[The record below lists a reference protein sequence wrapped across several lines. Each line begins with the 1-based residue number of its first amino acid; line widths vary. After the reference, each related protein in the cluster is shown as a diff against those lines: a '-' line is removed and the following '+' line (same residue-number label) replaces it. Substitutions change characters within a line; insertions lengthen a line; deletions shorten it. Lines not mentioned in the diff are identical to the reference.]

1 MAEEQIVTNIVAKSD
16 FSNLITDLNKVSSAL
31 TGLQDKLQATNK
43 TLAAQVAVM
52 NRSFAETMRSTGQF
66 STHFVSLSSDVEK
79 FGSQLDKGQMKL
91 GKFFQTYSQ
100 HVKSNG
106 GLIRDLAKQ
115 QVQLQN
121 SVLQP
126 LGRNA
131 EGMMQY
137 NVHIPR
143 GLDVVKNK
151 TAIAKQELMI
161 MNKVIQEGAGQLI
174 NWGKNT
180 QWAGRQLTVGLTVPL
195 LAFGKAASD
204 AFKNADQQLVRLT
217 KVYGGIAAVSSQ
229 ELGKVR
235 QDVIKTANEISK
247 AYGSSFTETIALAA
261 DIAATGKQGNE
272 LLGSIRETTRLAVLG
287 EVDRQDAMKAT
298 LAIQTAFKQNTEE
311 LSESINFLN
320 AVENQTS
327 TTLNDLVE
335 AIPKAGP
342 IVKGLGGDVKDLAL
356 YLTAMRE
363 GGISASEGANAL
375 KSGLASLINPTKV
388 AKGMFDGFG
397 ISLTDIVQR
406 NAGDT
411 TATIL
416 ELQSALETLN
426 PLQKQQA
433 LEQLFGK
440 FQFARMNALFEN
452 LGKQGSQTLQVLDLM
467 KASSQELGNL
477 ADRELAQVTESAS
490 GKYRRA
496 IEGLKADLAGVG
508 EQFLKINTSLIKFVN
523 GILDFV
529 QALPNP
535 IKQALGFI
543 GMITAASGPLIMLTG
558 VLANFF
564 GYIIKG
570 ASHFRSFF
578 KGGEGWKLLTPEIL
592 AAQKAGNLVEQT
604 FYSDA
609 KAAAVLKQAIS
620 SLSAEFVTL
629 EQRAMSAAVAV
640 NPAVSTVGGTAIMAG
655 SVNSSHPLVGKP
667 GTRAA
672 AHHNPRSGMSQA
684 QRDSQ
689 TIHSVT
695 PAPIPVNQ
703 KIGAVPQIFM
713 QGGLPAIEGL
723 TTSKGIST
731 GIVAQEAAKWHALM
745 GSLSMLSKTEV
756 ATLKKEIIKTGAFSQ
771 DISNTFGQLLIPMT
785 DITTNAATR
794 SAQIVA
800 QLQSG
805 KITMESARAKI
816 IALNAEIERM
826 MAVATTQLAT
836 SLGRTANLTQVPLIN
851 QPIVS
856 NTGKSNIKEIF
867 RPNRG
872 ASGIL
877 DKIAKSLGVRTWGG
891 GYSTETTIPKK
902 FAGGITALGL
912 KLPKFTNPLMARGA
926 SKLLRAFSEQS
937 GRIGGSRVPSAGQAK
952 SYVAAQKGE
961 RVTSSGRGMS
971 TAAHVEEGAG
981 KTFREFSKREGDL
994 YKDPEIIRYGITP
1007 TRPGL
1012 KDDNQVLVHGAGKA
1026 FRNRTKNL
1034 TTLPGQSAPMIPGN
1048 QLSSLNLTGKTNK
1061 PYVQLLPTQFVK
1073 NREGFNKKL
1082 NKGIAT
1088 SADWAPVTGDDMV
1101 SLKYFLKEQGVNVQ
1115 SANRIAARAA
1125 DVLNDKIANAKGPI
1139 TENIFGDI
1147 LNQASIRGMR
1157 SIFHPIMRQS
1167 SASASSKDPFWGRGN
1182 LEPMPFRNGV
1192 SQLPGYGG
1200 GDIVPALL
1208 EPGES
1213 VVTKTAT
1220 YGNQNA
1226 ITLMNQGYPIDRML
1240 GFKNGVT
1247 GVGMPVQM
1255 YANGVTSAFT
1265 SGLKN
1270 PYGKSMLT
1278 NRQMPKMGTG
1288 ASLGI
1293 GMGGMAAGSM
1303 IGGGAGQAVMIA
1315 SSMASMIPMF
1325 AGLSQGVG
1333 IVTKL
1338 ASVLGKLTIPGAFIG
1353 ALLGVGKV
1361 LLDLKKNYEDVGKA
1375 NRLAFGGTKESF
1387 ASVGITKFK
1396 TLSDRIKEV
1405 NEQIELNKVK
1415 AQSAYEQYTKNG
1427 PTGITLSI
1435 AELNEAIEN
1444 AKKNQTDYI
1453 EAFNKID
1460 SSGVNK
1466 YAADLKAQF
1475 VAMGLSASEASNQ
1488 IFAMIKASEK
1498 ASQAFSAVTTSDFKN
1513 IIDQSSAL
1521 SRLFNNLSKASTV
1534 DNFNPEEFAQGLD
1547 TLINSVLA
1555 YQEGLIGTIDAADP
1569 KNIIDSAESLRITME
1584 KITKINGKN
1593 NDLSVDQVNKLKEQN
1608 IIYASILGKGESLA
1622 SITAKILLYN
1632 SELSSTIDLS
1642 KMSGQEAIDL
1652 TSNLATIQNGLNQ
1665 ITEGTGKDNPL
1676 SFLAESISKAKTATN
1691 GYAQSIKNAQKQ
1703 DADYYKNKIKA
1714 IDLEIKKINEAANA
1728 RKKAL
1733 QEQQDSE
1740 SFSTEIKKK
1749 QLEYQDAL
1757 AAGDMSRAAQAQL
1770 DIQQL
1775 TKEKQMKSAIAAIDA
1790 KQEADV
1796 KIKEAQKQKE
1806 LDAEDKFNK
1815 GVQTS
1820 MAKSAETTANL
1831 AKLTNIRDEIERLT
1845 ILARTPGADKK
1856 GIQKQV
1862 AEILTGLKSGTAD
1875 EKKMYSKYE
1884 KEYGYTGQAYNQN
1897 NPLSM
1902 AGNLLA
1908 AMNSS
1913 MSSKGMSDSIFQS
1926 AVTKFDA
1933 AVTKFS
1939 GQTGPKS
1946 VTKDYG
1952 NFVDALNPLTWKN
1965 KDNLKNLMKAEG
1977 LKEGDKFTYK
1987 GKTYN
1992 IDDDSGM
1999 GIVSVVKKAI
2009 GGYVSGP
2016 GTGTSDSIPA
2026 MLSSGEYIIKEKA
2039 VNKYGVPFFDNLNAQ
2054 KFAMGGLA
2062 SSKEKGVPSAK
2073 IMSQV
2078 ESWKESNKQ
2087 IVKIEVPPIT
2097 ANFATNSYELSKE
2110 QKLEL
2115 QAIAKDLVK
2124 HKLNSLV
2131 IQGHTDSVG
2140 KSKDNEVLSQNR
2152 AKAIAQYLSQ
2162 LVPNTGFIPVGY
2174 GEYSPVAPNTNAANM
2189 AKNRRAEF
2197 ILPDK
2202 YKTIYPEFNPKN
2214 HEAMLSGQKMEWST
2228 GQMAASTIDWG
2239 KLFNKIKSGIGFNE
2253 GGAVRGAGSSISDSI
2268 PAMLS
2273 NGEYVINADSV
2284 KKYGVQTF
2292 EAFNNKKYAMGG
2304 YVQRMPYAQGGIAKS
2319 ANSLYNINVTLNGSD
2334 LDANDVARAI
2344 HREMKMREIT
2354 AGRSRTV

>member
-195 LAFGKAASD
+195 LAFGKASSD

-235 QDVIKTANEISK
+235 QDVIKTANEIAK
-247 AYGSSFTETIALAA
+247 AYGSSFTDTIALAA

-298 LAIQTAFKQNTEE
+298 LAIQTAFKQSTEE

-388 AKGMFDGFG
+388 AKEMFNGFG

-416 ELQSALETLN
+416 EVQAALETLN

-620 SLSAEFVTL
+620 SLSAEFATL

-640 NPAVSTVGGTAIMAG
+640 NPAVSTVGGTTIMAG
-655 SVNSSHPLVGKP
+655 SVNPSHPLVGKP

-672 AHHNPRSGMSQA
+672 AHHNPRSGMSQS

-713 QGGLPAIEGL
+713 GDNFPQYEGL
-723 TTSKGIST
+723 TTSKGVST
-731 GIVAQEAAKWHALM
+731 GIVAGEAAKWHAMM
-745 GSLSMLSKTEV
+745 GSLSMMTKQEV
-756 ATLKKEIIKTGAFSQ
+756 AALKKEIARTGTFSAE
-771 DISNTFGQLLIPMT
+771 INSTFGQLLPAMT
-785 DITTNAATR
+785 KLTSNAATE
-794 SAQIVA
+794 SAAIVR
-800 QLQSG
+800 QLQAG
-805 KITMESARAKI
+805 KITVDAARTKI
-816 IALNAEIERM
+816 IAVNAELERL
-826 MAVATTQLAT
+826 MAQTTSQVAAG
-836 SLGRTANLTQVPLIN
+836 LGRTANLTQVPLVN

-867 RPNRG
+867 RPNRK

-891 GYSTETTIPKK
+891 GYSTETTMPKK
-902 FAGGITALGL
+902 FAGGITALGSR
-912 KLPKFTNPLMARGA
+912 LPKFTNPLMARGA
-926 SKLLRAFSEQS
+926 SKLLRAFSEQA

-952 SYVAAQKGE
+952 SYLAAQNGK

-981 KTFREFSKREGDL
+981 KTYREFSKREGDL
-994 YKDPEIIRYGITP
+994 YKDPEMIRYGITP
-1007 TRPGL
+1007 TQAGP
-1012 KDDNQVLVHGAGKA
+1012 KNENQVLVHGGGKA

-1034 TTLPGQSAPMIPGN
+1034 KTLPGQSAPMIPGN
-1048 QLSSLNLTGKTNK
+1048 QLSSLNMTGRTDK

-1073 NREGFNKKL
+1073 NREGFNKNL

-1139 TENIFGDI
+1139 TEDIFGDM
-1147 LNQASIRGMR
+1147 LNQASVRGIR
-1157 SIFHPIMRQS
+1157 SIFHPMMRQS
-1167 SASASSKDPFWGRGN
+1167 SASAARSSDPFWGRGN
-1182 LEPMPFRNGV
+1182 LEPTPFKNGV
-1192 SQLPGYGG
+1192 SKLPGYGG
-1200 GDIVPALL
+1200 GDTVPALL

-1220 YGNQNA
+1220 AGNENA
-1226 ITLMNQGYPIDRML
+1226 ITLMNQGYPVDRIL
-1240 GFKNGVT
+1240 GFK
-1247 GVGMPVQM
+1247 
-1255 YANGVTSAFT
+1255 NGVTSAFT

-1270 PYGKSMLT
+1270 PYGKSLVTGGM
-1278 NRQMPKMGTG
+1278 NIPQMGMG
-1288 ASLGI
+1288 AQMGI
-1293 GMGGMAAGSM
+1293 GMGGMMAGSM
-1303 IGGGAGQAVMIA
+1303 IGGPAGMGIMLA
-1315 SSMASMIPMF
+1315 SNILPLMS
-1325 AGLSQGVG
+1325 GLKGLGGVLPT
-1333 IVTKL
+1333 VTKL
-1338 ASVLGKLTIPGAFIG
+1338 AGVLGKLTIPGAAIG
-1353 ALLGVGKV
+1353 GAFMLGKA

-1435 AELNEAIEN
+1435 AELNKAIED
-1444 AKKNQTDYI
+1444 AKKNQTEYI
-1453 EAFNKID
+1453 EAFNTID

-1498 ASQAFSAVTTSDFKN
+1498 ASQAFSAVTTNDFKN

-1521 SRLFNNLSKASTV
+1521 SRLFDNLSKASTV
-1534 DNFNPEEFAQGLD
+1534 DNFNPEEFASGLE
-1547 TLINSVLA
+1547 TLVNSVIA
-1555 YQEGLIGTIDAADP
+1555 YQEGLIGTKDAVDP
-1569 KNIIDSAESLRITME
+1569 KNIIDSAEALRITME

-1593 NDLSVDQVNKLKEQN
+1593 NNLSVDQVNKLKEQN
-1608 IIYASILGKGESLA
+1608 IIYASILGNAESLA
-1622 SITAKILLYN
+1622 SVTAKILLYN
-1632 SELSSTIDLS
+1632 SELASVIDLS

-1652 TSNLATIQNGLNQ
+1652 ASDLATIQNGLNQ
-1665 ITEGTGKDNPL
+1665 ITEDTSKNNPL
-1676 SFLAESISKAKTATN
+1676 SFLAEPISKAKTATN
-1691 GYAQSIKNAQKQ
+1691 DYATSIKNAQKQ

-1733 QEQQDSE
+1733 QDQQDSE

-1775 TKEKQMKSAIAAIDA
+1775 TKEKQMKSAIAAIDE
-1790 KQEADV
+1790 KQAADV
-1796 KIKEAQKQKE
+1796 KVKEAQKQK
-1806 LDAEDKFNK
+1806 LQDAEDRFNK
-1815 GVQTS
+1815 GIQTS

-1845 ILARTPGADKK
+1845 ILARTDGADKK

-1875 EKKMYSKYE
+1875 EKKLYSQYE
-1884 KEYGYTGQAYNQN
+1884 KQYGGVGDRPYNQN

-1902 AGNLLA
+1902 AGNLLT

-1913 MSSKGMSDSIFQS
+1913 MTSKGMSDSLFQS

-1939 GQTGPKS
+1939 GQTGPKA

-1952 NFVDALNPLTWKN
+1952 NFVDLLNPLTWKN

-1987 GKTYN
+1987 GKTYD
-1992 IDDDSGM
+1992 ITDDSGI
-1999 GIVSVVKKAI
+1999 GVVKEVKKAM
-2009 GGYVSGP
+2009 GGYIRNYQMGSFGGVKGP
-2016 GTGTSDSIPA
+2016 GTGT
-2026 MLSSGEYIIKEKA
+2026 
-2039 VNKYGVPFFDNLNAQ
+2039 
-2054 KFAMGGLA
+2054 
-2062 SSKEKGVPSAK
+2062 
-2073 IMSQV
+2073 
-2078 ESWKESNKQ
+2078 
-2087 IVKIEVPPIT
+2087 
-2097 ANFATNSYELSKE
+2097 
-2110 QKLEL
+2110 
-2115 QAIAKDLVK
+2115 
-2124 HKLNSLV
+2124 
-2131 IQGHTDSVG
+2131 
-2140 KSKDNEVLSQNR
+2140 
-2152 AKAIAQYLSQ
+2152 
-2162 LVPNTGFIPVGY
+2162 
-2174 GEYSPVAPNTNAANM
+2174 
-2189 AKNRRAEF
+2189 
-2197 ILPDK
+2197 
-2202 YKTIYPEFNPKN
+2202 
-2214 HEAMLSGQKMEWST
+2214 
-2228 GQMAASTIDWG
+2228 
-2239 KLFNKIKSGIGFNE
+2239 
-2253 GGAVRGAGSSISDSI
+2253 SDSI

-2284 KKYGVQTF
+2284 KKYGIQTF
-2292 EAFNNKKYAMGG
+2292 DAFNNKKYAIGG
-2304 YVQRMPYAQGGIAKS
+2304 PVTRMPYANGGLATS
-2319 ANSLYNINVTLNGSD
+2319 GSSMYNINVTLNGSN

>member
-79 FGSQLDKGQMKL
+79 FGSQLDKGQLKL
-91 GKFFQTYSQ
+91 GRFFQTYSQ
-100 HVKSNG
+100 HIKSNG

-388 AKGMFDGFG
+388 AKAMFDGFG

-467 KASSQELGNL
+467 KASSQELGDL

-508 EQFLKINTSLIKFVN
+508 EQFLRINTSLIKFVN

-620 SLSAEFVTL
+620 SLSAEFSTL
-629 EQRAMSAAVAV
+629 EQRARSAAVAV
-640 NPAVSTVGGTAIMAG
+640 NPAVSTVGGTTIMAG
-655 SVNSSHPLVGKP
+655 SVNASHPLVGKP

-713 QGGLPAIEGL
+713 QGALPAVEGL
-723 TTSKGIST
+723 TTSKGVST

-756 ATLKKEIIKTGAFSQ
+756 ATLKKEIIKTGTFSQ

-785 DITTNAATR
+785 DITTNAAAK

-902 FAGGITALGL
+902 FAGGVTALGL

-926 SKLLRAFSEQS
+926 SKLLRAFSEQA

-981 KTFREFSKREGDL
+981 KTYREFSKRGGDL
-994 YKDPEIIRYGITP
+994 YKDPEMIRYGITP

-1125 DVLNDKIANAKGPI
+1125 DVLNDKIANSTGPI
-1139 TENIFGDI
+1139 TENIFGDM

-1167 SASASSKDPFWGRGN
+1167 SASAQSSDPFWGRGN

-1220 YGNQNA
+1220 VGNQNA

-1247 GVGMPVQM
+1247 GVGMPVQK

-1270 PYGKSMLT
+1270 PYGKSLVT
-1278 NRQMPKMGTG
+1278 GGIPQMGMG
-1288 ASLGI
+1288 AQMGI
-1293 GMGGMAAGSM
+1293 GMGGTMAGSM
-1303 IGGGAGQAVMIA
+1303 IGGPAGIGIMVA
-1315 SSMASMIPMF
+1315 SNLLPLMS
-1325 AGLSQGVG
+1325 GLKGLGGVLP

-1338 ASVLGKLTIPGAFIG
+1338 AGVLGKLTIPGAVIG
-1353 ALLGVGKV
+1353 GAFMLGKALL
-1361 LLDLKKNYEDVGKA
+1361 DMKKHYEDLGKA
-1375 NRLAFGGTKESF
+1375 NRLAFGGTQESF

-1435 AELNEAIEN
+1435 AELNKAVED
-1444 AKKNQTDYI
+1444 AKKNQTEYI

-1460 SSGVNK
+1460 SSQVNK

-1475 VAMGLSASEASNQ
+1475 VAMGLSASEAANQ

-1498 ASQAFSAVTTSDFKN
+1498 ASQAFSAVTTTDFKN

-1521 SRLFNNLSKASTV
+1521 SRLFDNLSKASTV
-1534 DNFNPEEFAQGLD
+1534 NNFNPEEFATGLE
-1547 TLINSVLA
+1547 TLINSVIVYKESLV
-1555 YQEGLIGTIDAADP
+1555 GTKDALDP
-1569 KNIIDSAESLRITME
+1569 KNIIDSAEALQITME
-1584 KITKINGKN
+1584 KVVKINKSGVT
-1593 NDLSVDQVNKLKEQN
+1593 LSTDQVDKLKEQN
-1608 IIYASILGKGESLA
+1608 IIYASILGKAESLA

-1632 SELSSTIDLS
+1632 SELGSTIDLAA
-1642 KMSGQEAIDL
+1642 MSGQDAIDL
-1652 TSNLATIQNGLNQ
+1652 TSNLAIIQNGLNQ
-1665 ITEGTGKDNPL
+1665 ITEDTSDKNPL
-1676 SFLAESISKAKTATN
+1676 SFLAGAISKAKTATN
-1691 GYAQSIKNAQKQ
+1691 DYTRSIKSAQKQ
-1703 DADYYKNKIKA
+1703 DSDYYRNKIKA

-1749 QLEYQDAL
+1749 QIEYQDAL
-1757 AAGDMSRAAQAQL
+1757 AAGDMSRAAQAQA

-1775 TKEKQMKSAIAAIDA
+1775 TKEKQLKSAIAAIDK

-1796 KIKEAQKQKE
+1796 KIKETQKQK
-1806 LDAEDKFNK
+1806 LQDAEDRFNK
-1815 GVQTS
+1815 GIQIS

-1831 AKLTNIRDEIERLT
+1831 AKLTNIRDEIERLA
-1845 ILARTPGADKK
+1845 ILGRSPGADKT
-1856 GIQKQV
+1856 GIKKQI
-1862 AEILTGLKSGTAD
+1862 AELLTGLKSGTAD
-1875 EKKMYSKYE
+1875 EKKMYAEYE
-1884 KEYGYTGQAYNQN
+1884 KKFGGGGGGSLYNQN
-1897 NPLSM
+1897 NPMAM
-1902 AGNLLA
+1902 AGNLLSSL
-1908 AMNSS
+1908 NSS
-1913 MSSKGMSDSIFQS
+1913 MSLKGISDSTFQN
-1926 AVTKFDA
+1926 AVAKFDA
-1933 AVTKFS
+1933 AVEKFKNKPGDGS
-1939 GQTGPKS
+1939 KERPIG
-1946 VTKDYG
+1946 VTKDYTLG
-1952 NFVDALNPLTWKN
+1952 KERTVAAGSKGSYTYRQVIEA
-1965 KDNLKNLMKAEG
+1965 KDLIKGEG
-1977 LKEGDKFTYK
+1977 LKAGQSITYQ
-1987 GKTYN
+1987 GNEY
-1992 IDDDSGM
+1992 
-1999 GIVSVVKKAI
+1999 VVLTNNELELVPKPIKKAM
-2009 GGYVSGP
+2009 GGIIKHYNPGGRVYGP
-2016 GTGTSDSIPA
+2016 GTGT
-2026 MLSSGEYIIKEKA
+2026 
-2039 VNKYGVPFFDNLNAQ
+2039 
-2054 KFAMGGLA
+2054 
-2062 SSKEKGVPSAK
+2062 
-2073 IMSQV
+2073 
-2078 ESWKESNKQ
+2078 
-2087 IVKIEVPPIT
+2087 
-2097 ANFATNSYELSKE
+2097 
-2110 QKLEL
+2110 
-2115 QAIAKDLVK
+2115 
-2124 HKLNSLV
+2124 
-2131 IQGHTDSVG
+2131 
-2140 KSKDNEVLSQNR
+2140 
-2152 AKAIAQYLSQ
+2152 
-2162 LVPNTGFIPVGY
+2162 
-2174 GEYSPVAPNTNAANM
+2174 
-2189 AKNRRAEF
+2189 
-2197 ILPDK
+2197 
-2202 YKTIYPEFNPKN
+2202 
-2214 HEAMLSGQKMEWST
+2214 
-2228 GQMAASTIDWG
+2228 
-2239 KLFNKIKSGIGFNE
+2239 
-2253 GGAVRGAGSSISDSI
+2253 SDSI

-2284 KKYGVQTF
+2284 KKYGIQTF
-2292 EAFNNKKYAMGG
+2292 DAFNNKKYSMGG
-2304 YVQRMPYAQGGIAKS
+2304 PVTRMPYANGGLATS
-2319 ANSLYNINVTLNGSD
+2319 GSSMYNINVTLNGSN

-2344 HREMKMREIT
+2344 HREMKMREI
-2354 AGRSRTV
+2354 ASGRSRTL

>member
-66 STHFVSLSSDVEK
+66 STHFVSLTSDVDK
-79 FGSQLDKGQMKL
+79 FGTQLDKGQMKL

-100 HVKSNG
+100 HVKTNG

-121 SVLQP
+121 SILQP

-131 EGMMQY
+131 EGLMQY

-204 AFKNADQQLVRLT
+204 AFKDADQQLVRLT

-235 QDVIKTANEISK
+235 NDVVKTANEIAK
-247 AYGSSFTETIALAA
+247 AYGSSFTDTIALAA

-388 AKGMFDGFG
+388 AKEMFNGFG

-416 ELQSALETLN
+416 EVQAALETLN

-490 GKYRRA
+490 GRYRRA

-543 GMITAASGPLIMLTG
+543 GMITAAAGPLIMLTG

-570 ASHFRSFF
+570 ASHFRAFF
-578 KGGEGWKLLTPEIL
+578 KGGQGWKLLTPEIL
-592 AAQKAGNLVEQT
+592 AAQKAGDLVEQT

-609 KAAAVLKQAIS
+609 KAAAVLKQSIS
-620 SLSAEFVTL
+620 ALSAEFAML

-640 NPAVSTVGGTAIMAG
+640 NPAVSTVGGTTIMAG
-655 SVNSSHPLVGKP
+655 SVNPYHPLVGKP

-672 AHHNPRSGMSQA
+672 AHHNPRSGMSQL
-684 QRDSQ
+684 QRDTQ
-689 TIHSVT
+689 TIHSFT

-713 QGGLPAIEGL
+713 GENFPQYEGL

-731 GIVAQEAAKWHALM
+731 GIVAGEAAKWHALM
-745 GSLSMLSKTEV
+745 GSLSMMTKQEV
-756 ATLKKEIIKTGAFSQ
+756 ATLKKEILRTGTFSTEINQ
-771 DISNTFGQLLIPMT
+771 SFGMLLPEMT
-785 DITTNAATR
+785 KLTSNAAAE
-794 SAQIVA
+794 SAAIVR
-800 QLQSG
+800 QLQAG
-805 KITMESARAKI
+805 KMNVDAARAEI
-816 IALNAEIERM
+816 IAINARLEQM
-826 MAVATTQLAT
+826 MAQTTTQVAS
-836 SLGRTANLTQVPLIN
+836 SLNRTANLTQVPLVN

-877 DKIAKSLGVRTWGG
+877 DKIAKTLGVRTWGG
-891 GYSTETTIPKK
+891 GYSTETTKPKK
-902 FAGGITALGL
+902 FAGGVTSVGMALPRIAAGPGRTALT
-912 KLPKFTNPLMARGA
+912 KM
-926 SKLLRAFSEQS
+926 LRAFAEQS
-937 GRIGGSRVPSAGQAK
+937 ARVGGSRVPSAGQARA
-952 SYVAAQKGE
+952 YLAAQRGE
-961 RVTSSGRGMS
+961 RATSSGRGMS
-971 TAAHVEEGAG
+971 TAAHVEKGAG
-981 KTFREFSKREGDL
+981 ETYRKFSEREGSL
-994 YKDPEIIRYGITP
+994 YKDPEIIKYGITP
-1007 TRPGL
+1007 TIALPGG
-1012 KDDNQVLVHGAGKA
+1012 DNQVLIHGAGKA

-1034 TTLPGQSAPMIPGN
+1034 TTLPGQSAPIIPGN
-1048 QLSSLNLTGKTNK
+1048 QLSSMNLTGRTDK

-1073 NREGFNKKL
+1073 NREAFNKNL

-1088 SADWAPVTGDDMV
+1088 SADWAQVTGDDMV

-1115 SANRIAARAA
+1115 AANRIAARAA
-1125 DVLNDKIANAKGPI
+1125 DVLNYKIANTKGPI
-1139 TENIFGDI
+1139 TEDMFGDM
-1147 LNQASIRGMR
+1147 LNQASIRGIR
-1157 SIFHPIMRQS
+1157 SAFLPMMRQS
-1167 SASASSKDPFWGRGN
+1167 AASSSSKDPFWGRGN

-1200 GDIVPALL
+1200 GDIIPALL

-1220 YGNQNA
+1220 VGNQNA
-1226 ITLMNQGYPIDRML
+1226 ITLMNQGYPVDRML
-1240 GFKNGVT
+1240 GFKDGVVSLGT
-1247 GVGMPVQM
+1247 PIQK

-1270 PYGKSMLT
+1270 PYGKGLITGGMNMPQMSMGA
-1278 NRQMPKMGTG
+1278 QM
-1288 ASLGI
+1288 GI
-1293 GMGGMAAGSM
+1293 GMGGMMAGSM
-1303 IGGGAGQAVMIA
+1303 IGGPAGMGIMLA
-1315 SSMASMIPMF
+1315 SNILPLMS
-1325 AGLSQGVG
+1325 GLKGLGGVLPT
-1333 IVTKL
+1333 VTKL
-1338 ASVLGKLTIPGAFIG
+1338 AGVLGKLTIPGAVIG
-1353 ALLGVGKV
+1353 GTFMLGKA

-1375 NRLAFGGTKESF
+1375 NRLAFGGTQESF

-1396 TLSDRIKEV
+1396 TLSERIKEV
-1405 NEQIELNKVK
+1405 NEQIELNRVK
-1415 AQSAYEQYTKNG
+1415 AQSSYEQYTKNG

-1435 AELNEAIEN
+1435 AELNKAVEE
-1444 AKKNQTDYI
+1444 AKKNQTEYI

-1460 SSGVNK
+1460 SSQVNK
-1466 YAADLKAQF
+1466 YASDLKAQF
-1475 VAMGLSASEASNQ
+1475 VAMGLSASEASNK
-1488 IFAMIKASEK
+1488 IYAMIKASEK
-1498 ASQAFSAVTTSDFKN
+1498 AGQSFSAVTSNDFRS

-1521 SRLFNNLSKASTV
+1521 AKLFENLSKASTV
-1534 DNFNPEEFAQGLD
+1534 NNFNPEEFATGLE
-1547 TLINSVLA
+1547 TLINSVMA
-1555 YQEGLIGTIDAADP
+1555 YQEGLIGTKDAVNPEKIISAAD
-1569 KNIIDSAESLRITME
+1569 SLRITME
-1584 KITKINGKN
+1584 KIGKINKSN
-1593 NDLSVDQVNKLKEQN
+1593 ATLNSDQVNKLKEQN
-1608 IIYASILGKGESLA
+1608 VIYASILGKAESLA
-1622 SITAKILLYN
+1622 SVTAKVLLYN
-1632 SELSSTIDLS
+1632 SELGSVINLS
-1642 KMSGQEAIDL
+1642 RMSGQEAIDL
-1652 TSNLATIQNGLNQ
+1652 TNNLSVLQNGLNQ
-1665 ITEGTGKDNPL
+1665 ITEDTSKGNKNPL
-1676 SFLAESISKAKTATN
+1676 SFLAGAISRATTATKD
-1691 GYAQSIKNAQKQ
+1691 YATSIKTAQKQ
-1703 DADYYKNKIKA
+1703 DADYYRNKIKA

-1733 QEQQDSE
+1733 QDQQDAE
-1740 SFSTEIKKK
+1740 SFATEIKKK
-1749 QLEYQDAL
+1749 QIEYQDAL
-1757 AAGDMSRAAQAQL
+1757 AAGDMSRAAQAQA

-1775 TKEKQMKSAIAAIDA
+1775 TKEKQIRSAIAAIDEKA
-1790 KQEADV
+1790 AADI
-1796 KIKEAQKQKE
+1796 KIKEAQKQK
-1806 LDAEDKFNK
+1806 LQDDEDKFNK
-1815 GVQTS
+1815 GIQTS

-1831 AKLTNIRDEIERLT
+1831 TKLKSIRDEIERLS
-1845 ILARTPGADKK
+1845 ILGRTPGADKE
-1856 GIQKQV
+1856 GIKKQI
-1862 AEILTGLKSGTAD
+1862 ADILIGLKTGTKD
-1875 EKKMYSKYE
+1875 ERSMYSEYE
-1884 KEYGYTGQAYNQN
+1884 KQYGG
-1897 NPLSM
+1897 
-1902 AGNLLA
+1902 
-1908 AMNSS
+1908 
-1913 MSSKGMSDSIFQS
+1913 DR
-1926 AVTKFDA
+1926 
-1933 AVTKFS
+1933 
-1939 GQTGPKS
+1939 KS
-1946 VTKDYG
+1946 V
-1952 NFVDALNPLTWKN
+1952 V
-1965 KDNLKNLMKAEG
+1965 
-1977 LKEGDKFTYK
+1977 
-1987 GKTYN
+1987 
-1992 IDDDSGM
+1992 
-1999 GIVSVVKKAI
+1999 
-2009 GGYVSGP
+2009 
-2016 GTGTSDSIPA
+2016 
-2026 MLSSGEYIIKEKA
+2026 
-2039 VNKYGVPFFDNLNAQ
+2039 
-2054 KFAMGGLA
+2054 
-2062 SSKEKGVPSAK
+2062 
-2073 IMSQV
+2073 
-2078 ESWKESNKQ
+2078 
-2087 IVKIEVPPIT
+2087 
-2097 ANFATNSYELSKE
+2097 
-2110 QKLEL
+2110 
-2115 QAIAKDLVK
+2115 
-2124 HKLNSLV
+2124 
-2131 IQGHTDSVG
+2131 
-2140 KSKDNEVLSQNR
+2140 
-2152 AKAIAQYLSQ
+2152 
-2162 LVPNTGFIPVGY
+2162 
-2174 GEYSPVAPNTNAANM
+2174 
-2189 AKNRRAEF
+2189 
-2197 ILPDK
+2197 
-2202 YKTIYPEFNPKN
+2202 
-2214 HEAMLSGQKMEWST
+2214 
-2228 GQMAASTIDWG
+2228 
-2239 KLFNKIKSGIGFNE
+2239 
-2253 GGAVRGAGSSISDSI
+2253 
-2268 PAMLS
+2268 
-2273 NGEYVINADSV
+2273 
-2284 KKYGVQTF
+2284 
-2292 EAFNNKKYAMGG
+2292 
-2304 YVQRMPYAQGGIAKS
+2304 
-2319 ANSLYNINVTLNGSD
+2319 
-2334 LDANDVARAI
+2334 
-2344 HREMKMREIT
+2344 
-2354 AGRSRTV
+2354 

>member
-66 STHFVSLSSDVEK
+66 STHFVSLTSDVDK
-79 FGSQLDKGQMKL
+79 FGTQLDKGQMKL

-100 HVKSNG
+100 HVKTNG

-121 SVLQP
+121 SILQP

-131 EGMMQY
+131 EGLMQY

-204 AFKNADQQLVRLT
+204 AFKDADQQLVRLT

-235 QDVIKTANEISK
+235 NDVVKTANEIAK
-247 AYGSSFTETIALAA
+247 AYGSSFTDTIALAA

-388 AKGMFDGFG
+388 AKEMFNGFG

-416 ELQSALETLN
+416 EVQAALETLN

-490 GKYRRA
+490 GRYRRA

-543 GMITAASGPLIMLTG
+543 GMITAAAGPLIMLTG

-578 KGGEGWKLLTPEIL
+578 KGGQGWKLLTPEIL
-592 AAQKAGNLVEQT
+592 AAQKAGDLVEQT

-609 KAAAVLKQAIS
+609 KAAAILKQSIS
-620 SLSAEFVTL
+620 ALSAEFATL

-640 NPAVSTVGGTAIMAG
+640 NPAVSTVGGTRIMAG
-655 SVNSSHPLVGKP
+655 SVNPSHPLVGQP

-672 AHHNPRSGMSQA
+672 AHHNPRSGMSQL
-684 QRDSQ
+684 QRDTQ
-689 TIHSVT
+689 TIHSFT

-713 QGGLPAIEGL
+713 EGNFPQYEGL
-723 TTSKGIST
+723 TTSKGVST
-731 GIVAQEAAKWHALM
+731 GIVAGEAAKWHALM
-745 GSLSMLSKTEV
+745 GSLSMMTKQEV
-756 ATLKKEIIKTGAFSQ
+756 ATLKKEIARTGTFSTEINQ
-771 DISNTFGQLLIPMT
+771 SFGMLLPEMT
-785 DITTNAATR
+785 KLTSNAAAE
-794 SAQIVA
+794 SAAIVR
-800 QLQSG
+800 QLQAG
-805 KITMESARAKI
+805 KMNVDAARAEI
-816 IALNAEIERM
+816 IAINTRLEQM
-826 MAVATTQLAT
+826 MAQTTTQVAG
-836 SLGRTANLTQVPLIN
+836 SLNRTANLTQVPLVN

-867 RPNRG
+867 RPNRM
-872 ASGIL
+872 ASGMV
-877 DKIAKSLGVRTWGG
+877 DKIAKALGVRTWGG
-891 GYSTETTIPKK
+891 GYSTETTRPKK
-902 FAGGITALGL
+902 FAGGVTALGSR
-912 KLPKFTNPLMARGA
+912 LPKFTNPLMARRA
-926 SKLLRAFSEQS
+926 SELLRAFSEQS
-937 GRIGGSRVPSAGQAK
+937 GRIGGSRVPSAGQAAT
-952 SYVAAQKGE
+952 YLAAQRGE
-961 RVTSSGRGMS
+961 RLTSRSRGMS

-981 KTFREFSKREGDL
+981 KTYREFSKREGDL
-994 YKDPEIIRYGITP
+994 YKDPEIIKYGITP
-1007 TRPGL
+1007 TQPGL
-1012 KDDNQVLVHGAGKA
+1012 KDENQVLVHGIGKA

-1048 QLSSLNLTGKTNK
+1048 QLSSMNMTGRTDK

-1073 NREGFNKKL
+1073 NREGFNKNL

-1125 DVLNDKIANAKGPI
+1125 DVLNDKIANSKGPI
-1139 TENIFGDI
+1139 TEAIFGDM
-1147 LNQASIRGMR
+1147 LNQASVRGIR
-1157 SIFHPIMRQS
+1157 SIFHPMMRQS
-1167 SASASSKDPFWGRGN
+1167 SESSLSNDPFWGRGN
-1182 LEPMPFRNGV
+1182 LEPMPFQSGV
-1192 SQLPGYGG
+1192 TQLPGYGG
-1200 GDIVPALL
+1200 GDTIPALL

-1220 YGNQNA
+1220 SGNQNA
-1226 ITLMNQGYPIDRML
+1226 ITLMNQGYPVDRML

-1247 GVGMPVQM
+1247 AVGMPIQK

-1270 PYGKSMLT
+1270 PYGKGLITGGMSIP
-1278 NRQMPKMGTG
+1278 QMGMG
-1288 ASLGI
+1288 AQMGI
-1293 GMGGMAAGSM
+1293 GMGGMMAGSM
-1303 IGGGAGQAVMIA
+1303 IGGPAGMGIMLA
-1315 SSMASMIPMF
+1315 SNILPMMS
-1325 AGLSQGVG
+1325 GLKGLGGVLPT
-1333 IVTKL
+1333 ITKL
-1338 ASVLGKLTIPGAFIG
+1338 AGVLGKLTIPGAAIG
-1353 ALLGVGKV
+1353 GAFMLGKY

-1375 NRLAFGGTKESF
+1375 NRLAFGGTQESF

-1396 TLSDRIKEV
+1396 TLSERIKEV
-1405 NEQIELNKVK
+1405 NEQIELNRVK
-1415 AQSAYEQYTKNG
+1415 AQSSYEQYTKNG

-1435 AELNEAIEN
+1435 AELNKAVED
-1444 AKKNQTDYI
+1444 AKKNQTEYV
-1453 EAFNKID
+1453 EAFNNID
-1460 SSGVNK
+1460 SSQVNK

-1475 VAMGLSASEASNQ
+1475 VAMGLSAADASNQ
-1488 IFAMIKASEK
+1488 IYAMIKASEK
-1498 ASQAFSAVTTSDFKN
+1498 AGQSFSAVTSNDFRN

-1521 SRLFNNLSKASTV
+1521 AKLFDNLSKASTV
-1534 DNFNPEEFAQGLD
+1534 NNFNPEEFASGLE
-1547 TLINSVLA
+1547 TLINSVIS
-1555 YQEGLIGTIDAADP
+1555 YQEGLIGTKDAINPDKIISAAD
-1569 KNIIDSAESLRITME
+1569 SLRITME
-1584 KITKINGKN
+1584 KIGKISKSNSTLN
-1593 NDLSVDQVNKLKEQN
+1593 SDQVEKLKQQN
-1608 IIYASILGKGESLA
+1608 VIYASILGKAESLA
-1622 SITAKILLYN
+1622 SVTAKILLYN
-1632 SELSSTIDLS
+1632 SELGSVMNIAS
-1642 KMSGQEAIDL
+1642 MSGQDAIDF
-1652 TSNLATIQNGLNQ
+1652 TNNLSTVQNGLNQ
-1665 ITEGTGKDNPL
+1665 ITEDTSKGNKNPL
-1676 SFLAESISKAKTATN
+1676 SFLAGAIAKAATATKDYATSISK
-1691 GYAQSIKNAQKQ
+1691 AQKQ
-1703 DADYYKNKIKA
+1703 DADYYRNKIKA

-1733 QEQQDSE
+1733 QDQQDSE

-1775 TKEKQMKSAIAAIDA
+1775 TKEKQIKSAIAAIDEKA
-1790 KQEADV
+1790 AADI
-1796 KIKEAQKQKE
+1796 KIKEAQKQK
-1806 LDAEDKFNK
+1806 LQDAEDAFNK
-1815 GVQTS
+1815 GIQTS

-1831 AKLTNIRDEIERLT
+1831 TKLKSIRDEIERLT
-1845 ILARTPGADKK
+1845 ILGRAPGADKE
-1856 GIQKQV
+1856 GIKKQI
-1862 AEILTGLKSGTAD
+1862 ADILIGLKGGTKD
-1875 EKKMYSKYE
+1875 EKAMYSEYE
-1884 KEYGYTGQAYNQN
+1884 KKYGGGGDRPYNQN

-1902 AGNLLA
+1902 AGNLLT

-1913 MSSKGMSDSIFQS
+1913 ISAKGASDSTFQS
-1926 AVTKFDA
+1926 AVTKFDIAVNKFANKEPIEKFRMAKEGEYNKKFGAYDTAYMTFEGPKGDKQTKQVSSKEYKSIFDAMIRNGYSFLGYSKTNNDGA
-1933 AVTKFS
+1933 AV
-1939 GQTGPKS
+1939 GAE
-1946 VTKDYG
+1946 DRG
-1952 NFVDALNPLTWKN
+1952 N
-1965 KDNLKNLMKAEG
+1965 
-1977 LKEGDKFTYK
+1977 K
-1987 GKTYN
+1987 GFQ
-1992 IDDDSGM
+1992 
-1999 GIVSVVKKAI
+1999 VKKAY
-2009 GGYVSGP
+2009 GGFVSGP
-2016 GTGTSDSIPA
+2016 GTGT
-2026 MLSSGEYIIKEKA
+2026 
-2039 VNKYGVPFFDNLNAQ
+2039 
-2054 KFAMGGLA
+2054 
-2062 SSKEKGVPSAK
+2062 
-2073 IMSQV
+2073 
-2078 ESWKESNKQ
+2078 
-2087 IVKIEVPPIT
+2087 
-2097 ANFATNSYELSKE
+2097 
-2110 QKLEL
+2110 
-2115 QAIAKDLVK
+2115 
-2124 HKLNSLV
+2124 
-2131 IQGHTDSVG
+2131 
-2140 KSKDNEVLSQNR
+2140 
-2152 AKAIAQYLSQ
+2152 
-2162 LVPNTGFIPVGY
+2162 
-2174 GEYSPVAPNTNAANM
+2174 
-2189 AKNRRAEF
+2189 
-2197 ILPDK
+2197 
-2202 YKTIYPEFNPKN
+2202 
-2214 HEAMLSGQKMEWST
+2214 
-2228 GQMAASTIDWG
+2228 
-2239 KLFNKIKSGIGFNE
+2239 
-2253 GGAVRGAGSSISDSI
+2253 SDSI

-2292 EAFNNKKYAMGG
+2292 NAFNNKKYSMGG
-2304 YVQRMPYAQGGIAKS
+2304 PVTRMPYANGGLATS
-2319 ANSLYNINVTLNGSD
+2319 GGSMYNINVTLNGSD
-2334 LDANDVARAI
+2334 LSADDVARAI

-2354 AGRSRTV
+2354 AGRSRTI

>member
-79 FGSQLDKGQMKL
+79 FGSQLDKGQLKL
-91 GKFFQTYSQ
+91 GRFFQTYSQ
-100 HVKSNG
+100 HIKSNG

-195 LAFGKAASD
+195 LAFGKAAAD

-235 QDVIKTANEISK
+235 QDVIKTANEIAK
-247 AYGSSFTETIALAA
+247 AYGSSFTDTIALAA

-363 GGISASEGANAL
+363 GGINASEGANAL

-388 AKGMFDGFG
+388 AKELFSGFG
-397 ISLTDIVQR
+397 ISLTDIVQS

-477 ADRELAQVTESAS
+477 ADRELAAVTESAS
-490 GKYRRA
+490 GRYRRA
-496 IEGLKADLAGVG
+496 VEGLKADLAGVG
-508 EQFLKINTSLIKFVN
+508 EQFLRINTSLIKFVN

-620 SLSAEFVTL
+620 SLSAEFSTL
-629 EQRAMSAAVAV
+629 EQRARSAAVAV
-640 NPAVSTVGGTAIMAG
+640 NPAVSTVGGTTIMPG
-655 SVNSSHPLVGKP
+655 TVNASHPLVGKP

-713 QGGLPAIEGL
+713 QGALPAIEGL

-771 DISNTFGQLLIPMT
+771 DISNTFGQLLVPMT
-785 DITTNAATR
+785 DITTNAAAK

-826 MAVATTQLAT
+826 MAAATTQLAT

-902 FAGGITALGL
+902 FATGVTAVGMA
-912 KLPKFTNPLMARGA
+912 LPRIAAGPGRSTLT
-926 SKLLRAFSEQS
+926 KLLRSFSGQS
-937 GRIGGSRVPSAGQAK
+937 RKIGGSRVPSSQQAEQ
-952 SYVAAQKGE
+952 YLAAQQGKHIPA
-961 RVTSSGRGMS
+961 TGRGMS
-971 TAAHVEEGAG
+971 TAAHVEVGAG
-981 KTFREFSKREGDL
+981 ATYRKFSEREGKL
-994 YKDPEIIRYGITP
+994 YQDPEMIKYGITP
-1007 TRPGL
+1007 TKALPGG
-1012 KDDNQVLVHGAGKA
+1012 DNQVLVHGNVPG
-1026 FRNRTKNL
+1026 FRKTTKNL
-1034 TTLPGQSAPMIPGN
+1034 KTLPGQSAPIIPGN
-1048 QLSSLNLTGKTNK
+1048 QLSSMNLTGKTDK

-1073 NREGFNKKL
+1073 NREGFNKNL
-1082 NKGIAT
+1082 NRGTAT
-1088 SADWAPVTGDDMV
+1088 SADWAQVTGDDMV
-1101 SLKYFLKEQGVNVQ
+1101 SLKYFLKEQGVNVR
-1115 SANRIAARAA
+1115 SANTIAARAA
-1125 DVLNDKIANAKGPI
+1125 DVLNDKIANTVGPI
-1139 TENIFGDI
+1139 TEDMFGNM
-1147 LNQASIRGMR
+1147 LNQASIRGIR
-1157 SIFHPIMRQS
+1157 SAFLPMMRQS
-1167 SASASSKDPFWGRGN
+1167 SVSASSKDPFWGRGN

-1220 YGNQNA
+1220 VGNQNA

-1247 GVGMPVQM
+1247 SLGMPVQK

-1270 PYGKSMLT
+1270 PYGKSLVT
-1278 NRQMPKMGTG
+1278 GGIGMPKMGMG
-1288 ASLGI
+1288 AQMGI
-1293 GMGGMAAGSM
+1293 GMGGMMAGSM
-1303 IGGGAGQAVMIA
+1303 IGGPAGMGIMLA
-1315 SSMASMIPMF
+1315 SNILPLMS
-1325 AGLSQGVG
+1325 GLKGLGGVLPT
-1333 IVTKL
+1333 VTKL
-1338 ASVLGKLTIPGAFIG
+1338 AGVLGKLTIPGAAIG
-1353 ALLGVGKV
+1353 GAFMLGKY
-1361 LLDLKKNYEDVGKA
+1361 LLDLKKNYEDIGKA
-1375 NRLAFGGTKESF
+1375 NRLAFGGTQESF

-1405 NEQIELNKVK
+1405 NEQIEINKVR

-1435 AELNEAIEN
+1435 AELSKAIEN
-1444 AKKNQTDYI
+1444 AKKNQTEYV

-1460 SSGVNK
+1460 SSQVNK

-1475 VAMGLSASEASNQ
+1475 VSMGLSASEAANQ

-1498 ASQAFSAVTTSDFKN
+1498 AGQAFSAVTTNDFKN

-1521 SRLFNNLSKASTV
+1521 ARLFDNLSKASSI
-1534 DNFNPEEFAQGLD
+1534 DNFNPEEFASGLE
-1547 TLINSVLA
+1547 TLINSVIVYKESLV
-1555 YQEGLIGTIDAADP
+1555 GTKDDLDP
-1569 KNIIDSAESLRITME
+1569 KNIIDSAESLQMTME
-1584 KITKINGKN
+1584 KILKINKSNVALGT
-1593 NDLSVDQVNKLKEQN
+1593 DQVDKLKEQN
-1608 IIYASILGKGESLA
+1608 IIYASILGKTESLA

-1632 SELSSTIDLS
+1632 SELGSAINLS
-1642 KMSGQEAIDL
+1642 AMSGQEAIDL

-1665 ITEGTGKDNPL
+1665 ITEDTSDKNPL
-1676 SFLAESISKAKTATN
+1676 SFLAGAISAAKTATN
-1691 GYAQSIKNAQKQ
+1691 DYARSIKNAEKQ
-1703 DADYYKNKIKA
+1703 DSDYYRNKIKA

-1740 SFSTEIKKK
+1740 SFATEIKKK
-1749 QLEYQDAL
+1749 QIEYQDAL
-1757 AAGDMSRAAQAQL
+1757 AAGDMSRAAQAQA

-1775 TKEKQMKSAIAAIDA
+1775 TKEKQLKSAIAAIDK

-1796 KIKEAQKQKE
+1796 KIKETQKQK
-1806 LDAEDKFNK
+1806 LQDAEDRFNK
-1815 GVQTS
+1815 GIQVS

-1831 AKLTNIRDEIERLT
+1831 SKLTNIRDEIERLT
-1845 ILARTPGADKK
+1845 ILGRSPGADKT
-1856 GIQKQV
+1856 GIRKQI
-1862 AEILTGLKSGTAD
+1862 AELLTGLKSGTAD
-1875 EKKMYSKYE
+1875 EKKMYAEYENKY
-1884 KEYGYTGQAYNQN
+1884 GGTGKNRPANQS
-1897 NPLSM
+1897 NPISM

-1908 AMNSS
+1908 AINSS
-1913 MSSKGMSDSIFQS
+1913 MSVKGMSDSTFQN
-1926 AVTKFDA
+1926 AVTKFDE
-1933 AVTKFS
+1933 AVTKFAGKTIAGKYGDLSTDIGKSALAAITFGKFGTAPSEAS
-1939 GQTGPKS
+1939 GNVKKLIQS
-1946 VTKDYG
+1946 EQ
-1952 NFVDALNPLTWKN
+1952 
-1965 KDNLKNLMKAEG
+1965 LKP
-1977 LKEGDKFTYK
+1977 GDKFSYN
-1987 GKTYN
+1987 GKDYQVNKDGKSITKLA
-1992 IDDDSGM
+1992 M
-1999 GIVSVVKKAI
+1999 
-2009 GGYVSGP
+2009 GGYIRNYQMGSFGGVKGP
-2016 GTGTSDSIPA
+2016 GTGT
-2026 MLSSGEYIIKEKA
+2026 
-2039 VNKYGVPFFDNLNAQ
+2039 
-2054 KFAMGGLA
+2054 
-2062 SSKEKGVPSAK
+2062 
-2073 IMSQV
+2073 
-2078 ESWKESNKQ
+2078 
-2087 IVKIEVPPIT
+2087 
-2097 ANFATNSYELSKE
+2097 
-2110 QKLEL
+2110 
-2115 QAIAKDLVK
+2115 
-2124 HKLNSLV
+2124 
-2131 IQGHTDSVG
+2131 
-2140 KSKDNEVLSQNR
+2140 
-2152 AKAIAQYLSQ
+2152 
-2162 LVPNTGFIPVGY
+2162 
-2174 GEYSPVAPNTNAANM
+2174 
-2189 AKNRRAEF
+2189 
-2197 ILPDK
+2197 
-2202 YKTIYPEFNPKN
+2202 
-2214 HEAMLSGQKMEWST
+2214 
-2228 GQMAASTIDWG
+2228 
-2239 KLFNKIKSGIGFNE
+2239 
-2253 GGAVRGAGSSISDSI
+2253 SDSI

-2284 KKYGVQTF
+2284 KKYGIQTF
-2292 EAFNNKKYAMGG
+2292 DAFNNKKYSMGG
-2304 YVQRMPYAQGGIAKS
+2304 PVTRMPYANGGLATS
-2319 ANSLYNINVTLNGSD
+2319 GSSMYNINVTLNGSN

-2344 HREMKMREIT
+2344 HREMKMREIVS
-2354 AGRSRTV
+2354 GRSRTL

>member
-100 HVKSNG
+100 HVKTNG
-106 GLIRDLAKQ
+106 GMIRDLARQ

-121 SVLQP
+121 SILQP

-143 GLDVVKNK
+143 GLDLVKNK

-195 LAFGKAASD
+195 VAFGKAASD
-204 AFKNADQQLVRLT
+204 AFKTADQELVRLT
-217 KVYGGIAAVSSQ
+217 KVYGGIAATSSQ

-235 QDVIKTANEISK
+235 QDVIKTATEISK
-247 AYGSSFTETIALAA
+247 AYGRSFSDTIALAA

-272 LLGSIRETTRLAVLG
+272 LLGSVRETSRLAVLG

-388 AKGMFDGFG
+388 AKGMFEGFG

-416 ELQSALETLN
+416 ELQAALETLN

-467 KASSQELGNL
+467 KASSEELANVAG
-477 ADRELAQVTESAS
+477 RELSMVTESAS
-490 GKYRRA
+490 GKYKRA
-496 IEGLKADLAGVG
+496 LEGLRADLAGVG

-620 SLSAEFVTL
+620 SLSAEFATL

-640 NPAVSTVGGTAIMAG
+640 NPAVSTVGGTTIMAG
-655 SVNSSHPLVGKP
+655 SVNPSHPLVGKP

-672 AHHNPRSGMSQA
+672 AHHNPRSGMSQS

-713 QGGLPAIEGL
+713 GDNFPQYEGL
-723 TTSKGIST
+723 TTSKGVST
-731 GIVAQEAAKWHALM
+731 GIVAGEAAKWHAMM
-745 GSLSMLSKTEV
+745 GSLSMMTKQEV
-756 ATLKKEIIKTGAFSQ
+756 AALKKEIARTGTFSAE
-771 DISNTFGQLLIPMT
+771 INSTFGQLLPAMT
-785 DITTNAATR
+785 KLTSNAAAE
-794 SAQIVA
+794 SAAIVR

-805 KITMESARAKI
+805 KITVDAARTKI
-816 IALNAEIERM
+816 IAVNAELERL
-826 MAVATTQLAT
+826 MAQTTSQVAAG
-836 SLGRTANLTQVPLIN
+836 LGRTANLTQVPLVN

-867 RPNRG
+867 RPNRK

-891 GYSTETTIPKK
+891 GYSTETTMPKK
-902 FAGGITALGL
+902 FNTGNIVPGTGNTDTVPAMLTPGEFVVNKKATQENLPLLYSINGGQGFGGPNYNTGGQI
-912 KLPKFTNPLMARGA
+912 KLERSHVAEG
-926 SKLLRAFSEQS
+926 
-937 GRIGGSRVPSAGQAK
+937 SAGDLKKVRGTRGYGKTVSVGKGIPIWMTQYANQATR
-952 SYVAAQKGE
+952 SVGKGLTGPQLAKE
-961 RVTSSGRGMS
+961 FRKAISSGNHPFEPFM
-971 TAAHVEEGAG
+971 
-981 KTFREFSKREGDL
+981 
-994 YKDPEIIRYGITP
+994 
-1007 TRPGL
+1007 
-1012 KDDNQVLVHGAGKA
+1012 
-1026 FRNRTKNL
+1026 
-1034 TTLPGQSAPMIPGN
+1034 TTSDELGG
-1048 QLSSLNLTGKTNK
+1048 SSLNKDKFNKVFAEMIKKLEKDNRTFGGKNGDMTFEKWFQQNVIPSKSFSQIKVGSKSFKSIFNSVLQPMGPRDGKEIAALETLVKSKNGLTTIDKSNLSGLAKGMLGTFSGKSYNSSRKALAKLMAKAFLRRNSGGIIPGYNLGGVVGNVSKGTAFKNLGARFGK
-1061 PYVQLLPTQFVK
+1061 MGDGWGATSLSIGMGKKLFGSSGLTPKAQNLMYGKLIENLEKERPYGYVK
-1073 NREGFNKKL
+1073 NAQG
-1082 NKGIAT
+1082 
-1088 SADWAPVTGDDMV
+1088 
-1101 SLKYFLKEQGVNVQ
+1101 SLQRALEPDIVDTLLK
-1115 SANRIAARAA
+1115 
-1125 DVLNDKIANAKGPI
+1125 
-1139 TENIFGDI
+1139 
-1147 LNQASIRGMR
+1147 
-1157 SIFHPIMRQS
+1157 S
-1167 SASASSKDPFWGRGN
+1167 SASDVLSSGGKSLSKIDREILRTKYANWDSKSWTPSTSKIRKKMFGMNKGGMVGGRI
-1182 LEPMPFRNGV
+1182 PGV
-1192 SQLPGYGG
+1192 QYYNQGG
-1200 GDIVPALL
+1200 G
-1208 EPGES
+1208 
-1213 VVTKTAT
+1213 
-1220 YGNQNA
+1220 
-1226 ITLMNQGYPIDRML
+1226 
-1240 GFKNGVT
+1240 
-1247 GVGMPVQM
+1247 PV
-1255 YANGVTSAFT
+1255 SAFT
-1265 SGLKN
+1265 EGLRN
-1270 PYGKSMLT
+1270 PYGKSMLS
-1278 NRQMPKMGTG
+1278 NRQMPKIGMG
-1288 ASLGI
+1288 ASMGI
-1293 GMGGMAAGSM
+1293 GMGGMVASQMVGGPAGTAIMVASS
-1303 IGGGAGQAVMIA
+1303 IA
-1315 SSMASMIPMF
+1315 SMLPMF
-1325 AGLSQGVG
+1325 GGLSKGIG

-1338 ASVLGKLTIPGAFIG
+1338 ASVLGKLTIPGALIG
-1353 ALLGVGKV
+1353 SLGLGVKL
-1361 LLDLKKNYEDVGKA
+1361 LLDWKKRAEEAGEA

-1444 AKKNQTDYI
+1444 AKKNQTEYI
-1453 EAFNKID
+1453 EAFNNID
-1460 SSGVNK
+1460 SSRVNK

-1498 ASQAFSAVTTSDFKN
+1498 AGQALSAVTTTDFRN
-1513 IIDQSSAL
+1513 IIDQTTAL
-1521 SRLFNNLSKASTV
+1521 TRLFENLSKASTV
-1534 DNFNPEEFAQGLD
+1534 NNFNPEEFASGLE
-1547 TLINSVLA
+1547 TLINSVISYKESLV
-1555 YQEGLIGTIDAADP
+1555 GTKDALDP
-1569 KNIIDSAESLRITME
+1569 KNIIDSAEALRITME
-1584 KITKINGKN
+1584 KIGKINKSN
-1593 NDLSVDQVNKLKEQN
+1593 ATLSSDQVNKLKEQN
-1608 IIYASILGKGESLA
+1608 VIYASILGKTESLA
-1622 SITAKILLYN
+1622 SVTAKILLYN
-1632 SELSSTIDLS
+1632 SELGSTINLAA
-1642 KMSGQEAIDL
+1642 MSGQDAIDL

-1665 ITEGTGKDNPL
+1665 ITEDTSKDNPL
-1676 SFLAESISKAKTATN
+1676 SFLAGPISKAKTATDN
-1691 GYAQSIKNAQKQ
+1691 YATSIKNAQKQ

-1733 QEQQDSE
+1733 QDQQDSE

-1757 AAGDMSRAAQAQL
+1757 AAGDMARAAQAQL

-1775 TKEKQMKSAIAAIDA
+1775 TKEKQMKSAIAAIDE
-1790 KQEADV
+1790 KQAADV
-1796 KIKEAQKQKE
+1796 KIQEDKKQK
-1806 LDAEDKFNK
+1806 LQDAEDKFNK
-1815 GVQTS
+1815 GIQTS

-1845 ILARTPGADKK
+1845 ILGRSPGADKV
-1856 GIQKQV
+1856 GIKKQI

-1875 EKKMYSKYE
+1875 EKKMYSQYE
-1884 KEYGYTGQAYNQN
+1884 KQYGGGGDRPYNQN

-1902 AGNLLA
+1902 AGNLLT

-1913 MSSKGMSDSIFQS
+1913 MTAKGVSDSAFQS
-1926 AVTKFDA
+1926 AVTKFDE
-1933 AVTKFS
+1933 AVNKFKNVPNGSKENPFSITKDYS
-1939 GQTGPKS
+1939 SS
-1946 VTKDYG
+1946 VTKGGSGGRLYAKQLISDNKLKAN
-1952 NFVDALNPLTWKN
+1952 NFINYQGQLYQVLENDIIKPV
-1965 KDNLKNLMKAEG
+1965 KAAMG
-1977 LKEGDKFTYK
+1977 GMVKYYK
-1987 GKTYN
+1987 P
-1992 IDDDSGM
+1992 
-1999 GIVSVVKKAI
+1999 
-2009 GGYVSGP
+2009 GGQVSGP
-2016 GTGTSDSIPA
+2016 GTGT
-2026 MLSSGEYIIKEKA
+2026 
-2039 VNKYGVPFFDNLNAQ
+2039 
-2054 KFAMGGLA
+2054 
-2062 SSKEKGVPSAK
+2062 
-2073 IMSQV
+2073 
-2078 ESWKESNKQ
+2078 
-2087 IVKIEVPPIT
+2087 
-2097 ANFATNSYELSKE
+2097 
-2110 QKLEL
+2110 
-2115 QAIAKDLVK
+2115 
-2124 HKLNSLV
+2124 
-2131 IQGHTDSVG
+2131 
-2140 KSKDNEVLSQNR
+2140 
-2152 AKAIAQYLSQ
+2152 
-2162 LVPNTGFIPVGY
+2162 
-2174 GEYSPVAPNTNAANM
+2174 
-2189 AKNRRAEF
+2189 
-2197 ILPDK
+2197 
-2202 YKTIYPEFNPKN
+2202 
-2214 HEAMLSGQKMEWST
+2214 
-2228 GQMAASTIDWG
+2228 
-2239 KLFNKIKSGIGFNE
+2239 
-2253 GGAVRGAGSSISDSI
+2253 SDSI

-2292 EAFNNKKYAMGG
+2292 NAFNNKKYSMGG
-2304 YVQRMPYAQGGIAKS
+2304 PVTRMPYANGGLATS
-2319 ANSLYNINVTLNGSD
+2319 GSSMYNINVTLNGSN